1 MIFELEI
8 DCKVNFRVLT
18 TKVSKLV
25 GKPIIAK
32 NVIEIGFEG
41 WMASFNMQ
49 QYNINFLIEENVV

>member
-41 WMASFNMQ
+41 WMASFNM
-49 QYNINFLIEENVV
+49 